1 MRVVT
6 WNVNSIGSRLERL
19 IAFLDRQSPD
29 VVCLQELKC
38 EDVKFP
44 LEAVQQAGYDA
55 VFHGQKTY
63 NGVALLFRK
72 ATVGAAPQAVVRGFG
87 DGVDDPMARFIGASV
102 GGVHV
107 YSLYVPN
114 GQEVGSDKY
123 FYKLNWL
130 ARARRYLER
139 EHASSD
145 SLILAGDYNVAPTDA
160 DVHDPAAWREKIL
173 CSTREREALAH
184 LAAFGLEDSY
194 RRLHPSE
201 TQFTWWDYRNL
212 SFPKNLGLR
221 IDLLLTSASLG
232 SRLKACTVDRD
243 ERKGEKPSDHA
254 PVILDLLSP

>member
-1 MRVVT
+1 MRIVT
-6 WNVNSIGSRLERL
+6 WNVNSIGSRLDRL
-19 IAFLDRQSPD
+19 IAFLGRHEPD

-38 EDVKFP
+38 EDFKFP
-44 LEAVQQAGYDA
+44 LEAVRQAGYDA
-55 VFHGQKTY
+55 VFYGQKTY
-63 NGVALLFRK
+63 NGVALLLRK
-72 ATVGAAPQAVVRGFG
+72 ATVGEAPAAVVRGFG
-87 DGVDDPMARFIGASV
+87 DGVDDPAARFIGAEI

-130 ARARRYLER
+130 ARLRRFLER
-139 EHASSD
+139 HHQPSD
-145 SLILAGDYNVAPTDA
+145 AVVLAGDYNVAPTDA
-160 DVHDPAAWREKIL
+160 DVHDPKSWQEKIL

-184 LAAFGLEDSY
+184 VCAYGFEDAY
-194 RRLHPSE
+194 RRLYPNE

-221 IDLLLTSASLG
+221 IDLLLASAPLG
-232 SRLKACTVDRD
+232 SRLLRCTVDRD

-254 PVILDLLSP
+254 PVLLDVRS